1 MAYNTKAIKTDV
13 NAKPIPQYYNPVT
26 DEYEVL
32 QGVDGATRQVLYGPD
47 GNPISTT
54 EGKLAVRAAE
64 LEEKLEAIRVLL
76 NSLAGK
82 DFATQTTLA
91 QILAKMIAAPAT
103 EAKQDMIAGHV
114 DDVETLLTALT
125 GKDFATQTTLAQILG
140 KMIAAPATE
149 AKQDVI
155 AGHVDGVETLLTALK
170 EKDFATE
177 TKLEAVRVLLNSL
190 AGEDFA
196 TSAKQ
201 AEILAALGKQSTAA
215 KQDAL
220 AGLVGA
226 LDAEAVS
233 DPAAAG
239 AVIALLKGLLSRLQ
253 TLENKIDSFTTGEE
267 TVNTELKGSLIEDEQ
282 AVPIRYPAMEKRYT
296 EYDNYVLPAGASI
309 DRSIY
314 EDIKG
319 FRYVNL
325 VLWRDDTTIPVRIQ
339 LYSRGLLSEWFNNT
353 IVDIG
358 AGQKIVSIID
368 YPIIPT
374 TWMYVINRGDTAV
387 TLKGIAIKART

>member
-1 MAYNTKAIKTDV
+1 VISLSYNSKAIKTDV

-32 QGVDGATRQVLYGPD
+32 QGTGGAARQVLYGPD
-47 GNPISTT
+47 GQPISVADN
-54 EGKLAVRAAE
+54 KLAVRAAE
-64 LEEKLEAIRVLL
+64 LETKIEAVRVLL
-76 NSLAGK
+76 NALTEE

-91 QILAKMIAAPAT
+91 QILAKLDGVIDGTTGAARQVLYGSDGQP
-103 EAKQDMIAGHV
+103 ISIV
-114 DDVETLLTALT
+114 DN
-125 GKDFATQTTLAQILG
+125 KLAVR
-140 KMIAAPATE
+140 AE
-149 AKQDVI
+149 E
-155 AGHVDGVETLLTALK
+155 VETLLTALK
-170 EKDFATE
+170 GKDFATE
-177 TKLEAVRVLLNSL
+177 TTL
-190 AGEDFA
+190 AQILAKMIASPA
-196 TSAKQ
+196 TEAKQ
-201 AEILAALGKQSTAA
+201 AEMLAALGSQSTAE

-220 AGLVGA
+220 ADLVGA
-226 LDAEAVS
+226 IDAEAVS

-253 TLENKIDSFTTGEE
+253 TLEGKIDGITDGTTPAKTE
-267 TVNTELKGSLIEDEQ
+267 TQLKGSLIEDEQ

-339 LYSRGLLSEWFNNT
+339 LYSLGLLNEWFNNT
-353 IVDIG
+353 IEDIG
-358 AGQKIVSIID
+358 AGQKVASIID

-374 TWMYVINRGDTAV
+374 TCMYVTNMGDTAV

>member
-1 MAYNTKAIKTDV
+1 MAYNSKAIKTDV

-76 NSLAGK
+76 NSLA
-82 DFATQTTLA
+82 
-91 QILAKMIAAPAT
+91 
-103 EAKQDMIAGHV
+103 
-114 DDVETLLTALT
+114 

-226 LDAEAVS
+226 LDSAAVS

-267 TVNTELKGSLIEDEQ
+267 TVNTELKGSKIRLVRNTQTLIDPIEPGQSENISIYATAGHIATLNILSFSVSNPDDATTGDHRLYASISSALSVQRFLEFSNAYNTYVKFNTYGGYEVNEVQKEHISVIRQ
-282 AVPIRYPAMEKRYT
+282 AI
-296 EYDNYVLPAGASI
+296 NAGA
-309 DRSIY
+309 
-314 EDIKG
+314 IK
-319 FRYVNL
+319 FSDKTPLNINYR
-325 VLWRDDTTIPVRIQ
+325 
-339 LYSRGLLSEWFNNT
+339 NNT
-353 IVDIG
+353 D
-358 AGQKIVSIID
+358 
-368 YPIIPT
+368 
-374 TWMYVINRGDTAV
+374 VIQTKPRYLFTVV
-387 TLKGIAIKART
+387 TEEAYI

>member
-13 NAKPIPQYYNPVT
+13 NAKPIPQLYNPVT

-32 QGVDGATRQVLYGPD
+32 QGTGGAARQVLYGPD
-47 GNPISTT
+47 GQPISTT

-64 LEEKLEAIRVLL
+64 LEMV
-76 NSLAGK
+76 
-82 DFATQTTLA
+82 
-91 QILAKMIAAPAT
+91 IANL
-103 EAKQDMIAGHV
+103 Q
-114 DDVETLLTALT
+114 TALL
-125 GKDFATQTTLAQILG
+125 D
-140 KMIAAPATE
+140 
-149 AKQDVI
+149 
-155 AGHVDGVETLLTALK
+155 
-170 EKDFATE
+170 
-177 TKLEAVRVLLNSL
+177 N
-190 AGEDFA
+190 
-196 TSAKQ
+196 
-201 AEILAALGKQSTAA
+201 QSTAA

-226 LDAEAVS
+226 IDAAAVS

-339 LYSRGLLSEWFNNT
+339 LYSRGLLKEWFNNT
-353 IVDIG
+353 IEDIG

-374 TWMYVINRGDTAV
+374 TWMYVVNKGDTAV
-387 TLKGIAIKART
+387 TFKGIAIKART